1 MKTKIYLL
9 VIFLLS
15 INLYSQTA
23 EEYFERGYVKAHLKK
38 YEEAI
43 EDYTKAIAIN
53 PNYAMA
59 YYNRGIAKNLIG
71 DTDGACSD
79 WRKALSLGLKDVLY
93 FINQNC
99 K

>member
-23 EEYFERGYVKAHLKK
+23 EEYFERGFVKAHLKK

-43 EDYTKAIAIN
+43 EDFTKAIEIN
-53 PNYAMA
+53 PNFAMA
-59 YYNRGIAKNLIG
+59 YYNRGGVKNLTG
-71 DTDGACSD
+71 DTDGACND